1 MQNFLIGENLNGC
14 AFVVGSLSFLD
25 KMSCGIALYILQ
37 SYQSKFLKFHLFDA
51 NVELLRVFMHIIAVV
66 INFKQTCFYLHWH
79 D

>member
-37 SYQSKFLKFHLFDA
+37 SYQSKFLKFFLFDA
-51 NVELLRVFMHIIAVV
+51 NAELLRVFKHTIGTG
-66 INFKQTCFYLHWH
+66 N
-79 D
+79 